1 MYEKLRQNDFCLWL
15 IINIRFVLGFAF
27 LPSGMT
33 KLLGHRFTSI
43 SVDNPVGLFFE
54 NMYNTGFYW
63 NFLGFSQV
71 IFGVLMMTQ
80 RFASF
85 ATLFFIAILTNI
97 WLITISL
104 EFKGTWIITS
114 LMMFANIILLIW
126 DYQKYRS
133 SFMYKTSIIP
143 KMYKEPHRDWIIV
156 GVLLCF
162 LFFVTN
168 LLSEFKVS
176 FANVSLQIALVLA
189 LIIFIVSNLRAWKR
203 SKILKRQIKSL

>member
-15 IINIRFVLGFAF
+15 IINIRFLLGFAF
-27 LPSGMT
+27 LPSGMK

-54 NMYNTGFYW
+54 NMYQTGFYW
-63 NFLGFSQV
+63 NFLGLAQV
-71 IFGVLMMTQ
+71 LFGVLLMTQ

-85 ATLFFIAILTNI
+85 AALFFITILTNI

-114 LMMFANIILLIW
+114 LMMFANIVLLIW

-133 SFMYKTSIIP
+133 LFMYKNPVTP
-143 KMYKEPHRDWIIV
+143 KLYKEPHQDWIIV

-162 LFFVTN
+162 LYFVTN

-176 FANVSLQIALVLA
+176 FEDLFLKIALVLA
-189 LIIFIVSNLRAWKR
+189 LIIFIVSNIRAWKR
-203 SKILKRQIKSL
+203 NKNK